1 MGPILIGL
9 VFAAILGTAAY
20 QLIKKTRQSSR
31 DDSLPVLTALA
42 TVSGTRTNTITQ
54 PADINPKY
62 KVEPSTKFF
71 ATFRLQAGQS
81 LEFELSN
88 VQFAPLAEGQ
98 QGTLTFQGTR
108 YLGFE
113 KSR

>member
-9 VFAAILGTAAY
+9 VFAAILGTVAY
-20 QLIKKTRQSSR
+20 QLIRKARQSSR
-31 DDSLPVLTALA
+31 NDALPVLTAPA
-42 TVSGTRTNTITQ
+42 TVSGMRTNTIAQ

-71 ATFRLQAGQS
+71 ARFRLHDSQS

-88 VQFAPLAEGQ
+88 EQFAPLAEGQ
-98 QGTLTFQGTR
+98 QGTLTYQGTR
-108 YLGFE
+108 YVGFE
-113 KSR
+113 KSP